1 MAQRVLA
8 VLGAVAIVLA
18 AIAVRAALDGD
29 GGEGRTGDG
38 DRDGSIE
45 LVVICAEDLA
55 DACEALDGVT
65 VVEEEAATT
74 AAQIAAGSLPDGA
87 DAWFTTT
94 AWTEVTDVRS
104 PGVIDRQVALA
115 SSPVVVAVD
124 PGRTGAVQTL
134 CGDVALWRCLGDATG
149 GDWGQLGGD
158 ARWGSFRVGLPSA
171 SSATGLG
178 VLASVASGY
187 FGSTDFARNDFDA
200 STFPGWLDALTDPS
214 AAGERDPISTLV
226 TARGRYTAVGDVAAA
241 ATERAVDVLDPVP
254 TIQVTATL
262 AVLPGGDDVDDDG
275 GLVASLRESLVVDGW
290 SAATGEAPAPTLAVP
305 GVLAALHSLWAEV
318 AR

>member
-18 AIAVRAALDGD
+18 AIAVRAAIDDGD
-29 GGEGRTGDG
+29 DRARDG
-38 DRDGSIE
+38 DRGADGA

-55 DACEALDGVT
+55 DACAALDRVT

-74 AAQIAAGSLPDGA
+74 AAQLAAGSLPDGA
-87 DAWFTTT
+87 DAWLTTT

-115 SSPVVVAVD
+115 TSPVVVAVD
-124 PGRTGAVQTL
+124 PGRSDAVRTL

-149 GDWGQLGGD
+149 SDWGQIGGD

-214 AAGERDPISTLV
+214 AAGERDPVATLV
-226 TARGRYTAVGDVAAA
+226 TARGRYTAVGAIAA
-241 ATERAVDVLDPVP
+241 ATPGRAVDVLDPAPAVE
-254 TIQVTATL
+254 VTATL

-275 GLVASLRESLVVDGW
+275 DLVGALREALVADGW
-290 SAATGEAPAPTLAVP
+290 SAATGGAPAPTLAVP